1 MNSTYRAHVNAIG
14 KPNLA
19 KDVFVGM
26 ITAMGVGL
34 LASLV
39 FVAVVLMLSSTAY
52 AYPQTPTPRPAEVG
66 LSDVHQGSL
75 LFRTDKRGVFHIA
88 PAVDTNVEMKVS
100 GMVVRSKVVQ
110 TFKNPDDFW
119 VEGVYVFPLP
129 ENAAVDHMR
138 MKIGERVVEGEIQ
151 EREAAKKT
159 YTQAKQEG
167 KKAALTEQER
177 PNVFTNSVANIG
189 PYESVTIEIEY
200 QQTVQYEQQPG
211 QGKFDI
217 RFPLT
222 MTPRYIPGTPKVPT
236 QQPDSQD
243 GEQPHFQAV
252 GYQPVANQ
260 TADYQER
267 IDSFSGTGWAMDTDA
282 VPDASRITPPVYA
295 PEYSQAY
302 DTNPVTITVE
312 LNAGFPI
319 KQVISPY
326 HTIQTDHQA
335 EGRAVIQ
342 LAQGSVPADRDFN
355 LSWTIDAGYSPKAAL
370 FSEALFSEALFSEEI
385 KDSAEINGELYN
397 LIMVMPPTA
406 GIPGNQHLAREVTYI
421 IDTSGSMGGT
431 SIIQAKAALKMA
443 LSRLRAIDTF
453 NVIQFNSVTD
463 VLFRQAQTASQININ
478 HALRYVDSLSATG
491 GTEMYPA
498 IARALAQANDE
509 ERVRQIIFL
518 TDGSVGNETQLFEL
532 IKQKLGNN
540 RLFTVGIGSAPNS
553 YFMTR
558 AAEHGRGTYTFIGS
572 TDEVQTKMQELFTKL
587 ETPVLT
593 DVKVKF
599 PDNAAVE
606 MWPNRIPDLYL
617 GEPIILVAKTSAVK
631 AASLTGTVH
640 ISGQRANSNW
650 EIELPL
656 AGGQQRNG
664 VAPLWARA
672 KIKALMDSLVE
683 GADQDAVKNDVIK
696 VALQHH
702 LVSKYTSLVAVEKT
716 PSRPLWESL
725 KLGAVPNNLPHGS
738 TLGQQ
743 VVGTLAQT
751 ATDAQLKLLIGLLLL
766 TFSLL
771 AAWRVNR
778 QGMRS

>member
-1 MNSTYRAHVNAIG
+1 
-14 KPNLA
+14 
-19 KDVFVGM
+19 
-26 ITAMGVGL
+26 
-34 LASLV
+34 
-39 FVAVVLMLSSTAY
+39 MLSSTAF
-52 AYPQTPTPRPAEVG
+52 AYSQTPTPRPAQVG

-75 LFRTDKRGVFHIA
+75 LFRTGQRGVFHIA
-88 PAVDTNVEMKVS
+88 PTVDTNVEMTVS

-129 ENAAVDHMR
+129 DNAAVDHMR
-138 MKIGERVVEGEIQ
+138 MKIGERIVEGEIK
-151 EREAAKKT
+151 EREEAKKA
-159 YTQAKQEG
+159 YTQAKQAG

-189 PYESVTIEIEY
+189 PNESITIEIEY
-200 QQTVQYEQQPG
+200 QQTVQYEQLQG
-211 QGKFDI
+211 HGKFDI

-222 MTPRYIPGTPKVPT
+222 MTPRYIPGIPKDIPQP
-236 QQPDSQD
+236 QQDQQED
-243 GEQPHFQAV
+243 EQRY
-252 GYQPVANQ
+252 YQPVQYRPAQNQ
-260 TADYQER
+260 PAQYQPVQYKET
-267 IDSFSGTGWAMDTDA
+267 IESFSGTGWALDTDI

-295 PEYSQAY
+295 PEYTQIHN
-302 DTNPVTITVE
+302 TNPVTIKVD

-319 KQVISPY
+319 NQINSPY
-326 HTIQTDHQA
+326 HDIQTAHQA
-335 EGRAVIQ
+335 EGHAIIQ
-342 LAQGSVPADRDFN
+342 LAQGSVPANRDFN
-355 LSWTIDAGYSPKAAL
+355 LTWTIDSGYSPKAAL
-370 FSEALFSEALFSEEI
+370 FSEEVKVSD
-385 KDSAEINGELYN
+385 KVNGEMYS
-397 LIMVMPPTA
+397 LIMVMPPTD

-463 VLFRQAQTASQININ
+463 VLFPQAQTANQRNIN
-478 HALRYVDSLSATG
+478 QALRYVDSLYATG

-498 IARALAQANDE
+498 IARALDQASDE

-518 TDGSVGNETQLFEL
+518 TDGSVGNEAQLFEL
-532 IKQKLGNN
+532 IKQKLGDN

-572 TDEVQTKMQELFTKL
+572 TDEVQTKMQELFAKL

-593 DVKVKF
+593 DITVKF

-606 MWPNRIPDLYL
+606 MWPSRIPDLYL
-617 GEPIILVAKTSAVK
+617 GEPIVIAAKT
-631 AASLTGTVH
+631 ASFNGTVQ
-640 ISGQRANSNW
+640 ISGQRANSIW
-650 EIELPL
+650 EIDLPL

-672 KIKALMDSLVE
+672 KIKALMDSLAE
-683 GADQDAVKNDVIK
+683 GADKDAVKNDVIK

-716 PSRPLWESL
+716 PSRPIWESL
-725 KLGAVPNNLPHGS
+725 SKRAVPNNLPYGS
-738 TLGQQ
+738 TMGQQ
-743 VVGTLAQT
+743 VAGSLAQT
-751 ATDAQLKLLIGLLLL
+751 ATDGQLKLLIGMLLL
-766 TFSLL
+766 TFSLM
-771 AAWRVNR
+771 AVWRMNR
-778 QGMRS
+778 QGARS

>member
-1 MNSTYRAHVNAIG
+1 MNHTHQAHINVQVKASG
-14 KPNLA
+14 KPNIA
-19 KDVFVGM
+19 KDAFVGLM
-26 ITAMGVGL
+26 TAIGIGL
-34 LASLV
+34 IASLV
-39 FVAVVLMLSSTAY
+39 FVSIVFMLSSTAF
-52 AYPQTPTPRPAEVG
+52 AYPQTPTPGPAEAG

-75 LFRTDKRGVFHIA
+75 LFRTGKRGVFHIA
-88 PAVDTNVEMKVS
+88 PTVDTNVEMTVS

-129 ENAAVDHMR
+129 DNAAVDHMR
-138 MKIGERVVEGEIQ
+138 MKIGERIVEGEIK
-151 EREAAKKT
+151 EREEAKKA

-167 KKAALTEQER
+167 KKAALTDQER

-200 QQTVQYEQQPG
+200 QQTVQYEQQQG

-222 MTPRYIPGTPKVPT
+222 MTPRYITGIPKDLQH
-236 QQPDSQD
+236 QQQQD
-243 GEQPHFQAV
+243 QQEEEEGY
-252 GYQPVANQ
+252 YQPVR
-260 TADYQER
+260 YQPAQYQPVQYKET
-267 IDSFSGTGWAMDTDA
+267 IESFSGTGWAMDTGA
-282 VPDASRITPPVYA
+282 VPDASRVTPPVYA
-295 PEYSQAY
+295 PEYAQINN
-302 DTNPVTITVE
+302 TNPVTIKVD

-319 KQVISPY
+319 NQINSPY
-326 HTIQTDHQA
+326 HDIQTAHQA
-335 EGRAVIQ
+335 EGHAIIQ
-342 LAQGSVPADRDFN
+342 LAQGSMPANRDFN
-355 LSWTIDAGYSPKAAL
+355 LTWTIDSGYSPKAAL
-370 FSEALFSEALFSEEI
+370 FSEEVKVSEEV
-385 KDSAEINGELYN
+385 DGEMYN
-397 LIMVMPPTA
+397 LIMVMPPTD

-443 LSRLRAIDTF
+443 LSRLLSIDTF

-463 VLFRQAQTASQININ
+463 TLFRQAQIASQSNVN
-478 HALRYVDSLSATG
+478 HALSYVDSLYATG
-491 GTEMYPA
+491 GTEMYSA
-498 IARALAQANDE
+498 IARALDQASDE

-518 TDGSVGNETQLFEL
+518 TDGSVGNEAQLFEL
-532 IKQKLGNN
+532 IKQKLSNS

-558 AAEHGRGTYTFIGS
+558 AAEYGRGTYTFIGS
-572 TDEVQTKMQELFTKL
+572 TDEVQSKMQELFAKL

-599 PDNAAVE
+599 PDNVTVE

-617 GEPIILVAKTSAVK
+617 GEPIILVAKTSVVK
-631 AASLTGTVH
+631 AANFTGKVH
-640 ISGQRANSNW
+640 ISGQRANSIW

-656 AGGQQRNG
+656 AGGRQRIG

-672 KIKALMDSLVE
+672 KIKALMDSLAE
-683 GADQDAVKNDVIK
+683 GADKDAVKNDVIK

-725 KLGAVPNNLPHGS
+725 SKRAVPNNLPYGS
-738 TLGQQ
+738 TMGQQ
-743 VVGTLAQT
+743 VVGSLAQT
-751 ATDAQLKLLIGLLLL
+751 ATDGQLKLLIGLLLL
-766 TFSLL
+766 TFSLI
-771 AAWRVNR
+771 AVWRMNR
-778 QGMRS
+778 